1 MLGCISMKV
10 IAALMLAAQLSGAC
24 ATTAPSA
31 SDNVNVYTLD
41 GIYCVDEV
49 FTSDGN
55 HWSYDMV
62 DTIDGIPTYDGM
74 PVTVWLSDNSTPD
87 DVTDDVILALV
98 SPSSNT

>member
-1 MLGCISMKV
+1 MFTCMTTKIL
-10 IAALMLAAQLSGAC
+10 AALMLAAQLTGVC

-31 SDNVNVYTLD
+31 SANVYTLD

-55 HWSYDMV
+55 RWGYDVV
-62 DTIDGIPTYDGM
+62 DTIDGIPAYDGM
-74 PVTVWLSDNSTPD
+74 PVTVWLSDNGTPD
-87 DVTDDVILALV
+87 DVTDDVILGLV

>member
-1 MLGCISMKV
+1 MLTAISTK
-10 IAALMLAAQLSGAC
+10 ILAALMLAAQLSGAC

-31 SDNVNVYTLD
+31 NVYTVD

-49 FTSDGN
+49 YTSDGN

-74 PVTVWLSDNSTPD
+74 PVTVWLSDNGTPD
-87 DVTDDVILALV
+87 DVTDDFILGLV
-98 SPSSNT
+98 SPSSYT

>member
-1 MLGCISMKV
+1 MLTAMTAKIL
-10 IAALMLAAQLSGAC
+10 AALMLAAQLTGAC

-31 SDNVNVYTLD
+31 SANVYTLD

-55 HWSYDMV
+55 RWGYDVV
-62 DTIDGIPTYDGM
+62 DTIDGIPAYDGM
-74 PVTVWLSDNSTPD
+74 PVTVWMSDSGTPD
-87 DVTDDVILALV
+87 DVTDDVVLSLV

>member
-1 MLGCISMKV
+1 MLTTISVKV

-24 ATTAPSA
+24 ATTAPGA
-31 SDNVNVYTLD
+31 NANAYTLD
-41 GIYCVDEV
+41 GIYCVDTV
-49 FTSDGN
+49 YTGDGN

-62 DTIDGIPTYDGM
+62 DAIDGIPAYDGM
-74 PVTVWLSDNSTPD
+74 PVTVWMSDNGTPD

>member
-1 MLGCISMKV
+1 MFTTISAKLL
-10 IAALMLAAQLSGAC
+10 AALMLAAQLTGAC

-31 SDNVNVYTLD
+31 SANVYTLD

-55 HWSYDMV
+55 RWGYDVV
-62 DTIDGIPTYDGM
+62 DTIDGIPAYDGM
-74 PVTVWLSDNSTPD
+74 PVTVWLSDNGTPD
-87 DVTDDVILALV
+87 DMTDDIILGLV

>member
-1 MLGCISMKV
+1 MLGCLSTKIL
-10 IAALMLAAQLSGAC
+10 AALMLAAQLTGAC

-31 SDNVNVYTLD
+31 NVYTLD

-55 HWSYDMV
+55 HWGYDMV

-74 PVTVWLSDNSTPD
+74 PVTVWLSDNGTPD
-87 DVTDDVILALV
+87 DVTDDVVLGLV

>member
-31 SDNVNVYTLD
+31 NVYTLD

-49 FTSDGN
+49 YTSDGN
-55 HWSYDMV
+55 HWSYDMLDYV
-62 DTIDGIPTYDGM
+62 GDTPTYDGM
-74 PVTVWLSDNSTPD
+74 PVTVWLSDSGTPD
-87 DVTDDVILALV
+87 DVTDDVVLGLV
-98 SPSSNT
+98 SPSSST

>member
-1 MLGCISMKV
+1 MFTCITTK
-10 IAALMLAAQLSGAC
+10 ILAALMLAAQLTGAC

-31 SDNVNVYTLD
+31 SANVYTLD

-55 HWSYDMV
+55 RWGYEVV
-62 DTIDGIPTYDGM
+62 DTIDGIPAYDGM
-74 PVTVWLSDNSTPD
+74 PVTVWLSDNGTPD
-87 DVTDDVILALV
+87 NMTDDIVLGLV